1 MKQAIGFYN
10 THLSIYAFPLYQKAI
25 KKSFWKKGI

>member
-1 MKQAIGFYN
+1 MNKQLVFYN